1 MATPPHGPTP
11 RHEAPGAASPT
22 LPLPPPRAVQIELEE
37 FFEVAAKAALRA
49 IEAQQFEP
57 QPGPGR
63 EPALLPSRRIWIGL
77 IAEVALN
84 PQPLPPRGTPGQGGG
99 LVSG

>member
-1 MATPPHGPTP
+1 MATPPQGPTP
-11 RHEAPGAASPT
+11 RQEAPGAASPT
-22 LPLPPPRAVQIELEE
+22 LPLPPPSAVLIGVAE

-49 IEAQQFEP
+49 IEAHQFEP

-63 EPALLPSRRIWIGL
+63 EPALLPPRRIWIGL

-84 PQPLPPRGTPGQGGG
+84 PQRLPPRGTPGQGG
-99 LVSG
+99 VVISG